1 MKGTTIYGSMVN
13 SFDDLR
19 STLSREFSI
28 DKPSKGKGTSFG
40 TVLLVGVGL
49 MLLLVLLFGSTSVE
63 PFTYMLEDGREGERL
78 TGKIKNIRRSTGYY
92 GGKVPKTSEGFSVK
106 DDRRITVDD
115 LSGTLIN
122 KRSQSCCC
130 INGNCLRPED
140 CPPSQMLIPCNQCA
154 ITCG

>member
-1 MKGTTIYGSMVN
+1 MKDSTIYGSMVN

-19 STLSREFSI
+19 TTLSREFSV

-78 TGKIKNIRRSTGYY
+78 TG
-92 GGKVPKTSEGFSVK
+92 FSVK

-140 CPPSQMLIPCNQCA
+140 CPPSQMLIPCDQCA